1 MTGAPIPYDILR
13 LIWWALLG
21 VVLIGFAVLD
31 GYDLGTAMLLPF
43 VGRSDAERR
52 QIRETVEP
60 NWEGHQVW
68 FILGG
73 GASFAA
79 WPLLYAASFSG
90 FYVAMFLVLLALII
104 RPVGFN
110 FRDKLPNYRW
120 REFWD
125 WGLSVGGFVPSLVFG
140 VAFGNLLLGVPFGFD
155 SELRLSYTGS
165 FFGLLN
171 PFGLVAGVLSVAM
184 LAMHGGTWLAMKS
197 DGAVARRAARAA
209 RIFALAAAIVFT
221 LAGWWV
227 ASGIDGYALG
237 GALSHTGPSN
247 PLAKTVTR
255 AAGAWLANYRTHP
268 ALLAAPGLGIA
279 GALLVALIPAGRA
292 RVLAF
297 LLSALSVAGIIA
309 TAGLALFPFL
319 LPSSTHPEMSLA
331 VWDSSSSQ
339 TTLFIMLLATVIFL
353 PVVLAYTAY
362 ALRVMRGKVRIAEI
376 AGREGHY

>member
-1 MTGAPIPYDILR
+1 MSAGPIPYDVLR

-21 VVLIGFAVLD
+21 ILLIGFAVLD

-43 VGRSDAERR
+43 AGRTDGERR
-52 QIRETVEP
+52 QVRETVEP

-90 FYVAMFLVLLALII
+90 FYVAMFLALLSLII

-110 FRDKLPNYRW
+110 FRDKLPGYRW

-125 WGLSVGGFVPSLVFG
+125 WGLAAGGFASSLVFG

-155 SELRLSYTGS
+155 DELRVNYTGN

-171 PFGLVAGVLSVAM
+171 PFGIAAGLLSVLM
-184 LAMHGGTWLAMKS
+184 LAMHGGAWLAMKT
-197 DGAVARRAARAA
+197 DGPVARRAGQAA
-209 RIFALAAAIVFT
+209 RLGALLAAIVFA

-227 ASGIDGYALG
+227 ATGIEGFALG
-237 GALSHTGPSN
+237 AAVSHVGPSN

-255 AAGAWLANYRTHP
+255 AAGAWLANYRAYP
-268 ALLAAPGLGIA
+268 PLMAAPGIGIA
-279 GALLVALIPAGRA
+279 AALLVALIPARRL
-292 RVLAF
+292 RVPAF
-297 LLSALSVAGIIA
+297 LLSALSVAGIVA
-309 TAGLALFPFL
+309 TAGIALFPFL
-319 LPSSTHPEMSLA
+319 LPSSTHPEMSLT
-331 VWDSSSSQ
+331 VWDASSSRA
-339 TTLFIMLLATVIFL
+339 TLFVMLVATGALL
-353 PVVLAYTAY
+353 PIVLAYTAY
-362 ALRVMRGKVRIAEI
+362 ALRVMRGKVRIADVIEHES
-376 AGREGHY
+376 RY